1 MMGRNEIPK
10 ARVDITSN
18 GAIVVDGMIIT
29 AKVIKNWFMRMIEMA
44 KKLVKELLLGGKLTN
59 LMGLGAKGERQGE
72 TTPGFTAIPNGFA
85 QMKNVIYNHKN
96 RSKLLFTFENQ
107 KTKKT
112 KKTKKKKNSK
122 YPKMPKCQKNKKKKK
137 LQKKNQKNPKKSITL
152 YITYEWLLKYGRAS
166 NAAPIMFET

>member
-96 RSKLLFTFENQ
+96 RSKLLFTIWKPKNQ
-107 KTKKT
+107 K
-112 KKTKKKKNSK
+112 N
-122 YPKMPKCQKNKKKKK
+122 QKKKKK
-137 LQKKNQKNPKKSITL
+137 SQERKRIIKTSTL
-152 YITYEWLLKYGRAS
+152 PFQLMIRRVS
-166 NAAPIMFET
+166 